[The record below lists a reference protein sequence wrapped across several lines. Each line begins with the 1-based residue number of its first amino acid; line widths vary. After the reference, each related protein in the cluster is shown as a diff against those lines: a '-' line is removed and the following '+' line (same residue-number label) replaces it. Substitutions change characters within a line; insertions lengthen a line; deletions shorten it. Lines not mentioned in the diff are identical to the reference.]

1 MNRGIRHFIIV
12 MCTLG
17 WAAVTRVPVVR
28 GSGRWSVASMLE
40 AVTPDTCLA
49 NNETGILQPVKELFS
64 ALCASAPPTRVPIL
78 LHADAAQAI
87 GKIPVSGP

>member
-1 MNRGIRHFIIV
+1 MEI
-12 MCTLG
+12 
-17 WAAVTRVPVVR
+17 A
-28 GSGRWSVASMLE
+28 E
-40 AVTPDTCLA
+40 AVTPDTCLVTVMMA

-64 ALCASAPPTRVPIL
+64 ALRASAPPTRVPIL